1 VFAALLALGAVLL
14 AFLPVLHHAWTFV
27 ASRRTIALLVALILI
42 VGVGAVVLVT
52 SAASNPVYLV
62 PIAGITVAL
71 RIVSP
76 FLLHRRIQDRFEA
89 SRSWDWLRWLAA
101 GGFLGF
107 AVILAYHLLLLAAG
121 GGASQVAILSEQ
133 VAMAL
138 GASLLIVRAGLR
150 VRPRETTEAWPIW
163 GSAVLLALAFVVVL
177 PYVVPAFEVV
187 YAVSGLIGWSIG
199 IAAAVRDL

>member
-1 VFAALLALGAVLL
+1 MGESKIAAAAEIQLVYVFAALLALGAVFL
-14 AFLPVLHHAWTFV
+14 AFLPALHHAWTFV

-52 SAASNPVYLV
+52 SAASNPAYLV
-62 PIAGITVAL
+62 PIAGITVGL
-71 RIVSP
+71 RIASP
-76 FLLHRRIQDRFEA
+76 FLLYRRVQDLV
-89 SRSWDWLRWLAA
+89 S
-101 GGFLGF
+101 
-107 AVILAYHLLLLAAG
+107 LAAG
-121 GGASQVAILSEQ
+121 GGASQVVILSEQ

-150 VRPRETTEAWPIW
+150 IRPRETTEAWPIW
-163 GSAVLLALAFVVVL
+163 GSGVLLALAFVVVL

-199 IAAAVRDL
+199 IAAVVRDF